1 MDHRQFEVR
10 AGVVDRDAP
19 GLGEDDLHE
28 HVGRQQ
34 QHHDQLHAVHGVAR
48 EDRVERGVARQ
59 QGQRAEDE
67 HQRRFDQ
74 RAVQG
79 FAAGAHALERAS
91 GVHRREDEGHA
102 AQSQEVGEGDQVA
115 FERQRGRQ
123 VAYGDEQRGDEG
135 RAERD
140 GRGRA
145 EHGGRR
151 GGVDGALAQQQAHVV
166 KVLGEADALA
176 AREPRAGAVDQSRNR
191 QGRQQKKECVECC
204 HLKSR

>member
-1 MDHRQFEVR
+1 MDHRQLEVR
-10 AGVVDRDAP
+10 AGVVDRHTP

-28 HVGRQQ
+28 YVGRQQ
-34 QHHDQLHAVHGVAR
+34 QHHDQLHPVHGVAR
-48 EDRVERGVARQ
+48 KDRGEGGVARQ

-79 FAAGAHALERAS
+79 FAAGAHALERTS

-102 AQSQEVGEGDQVA
+102 AQGQEVGEGDQIAV
-115 FERQRGRQ
+115 
-123 VAYGDEQRGDEG
+123 EQ
-135 RAERD
+135 
-140 GRGRA
+140 
-145 EHGGRR
+145 
-151 GGVDGALAQQQAHVV
+151 
-166 KVLGEADALA
+166 
-176 AREPRAGAVDQSRNR
+176 RAGAVDQSRNR